1 MDNRL
6 YSTEC
11 STADYIRNKNVFSI
25 RYYYEKITVPL
36 EYITLNIGELEFQIY
51 GKRIVFSDNHSKVK
65 IAYHQEPLFNLLNF
79 RNSHN
84 YLFISK
90 YSSDHHNHL
99 NNFIKIGMGYL
110 TRSNVIIEI
119 IAKNKEGT
127 F

>member
-25 RYYYEKITVPL
+25 RYYYEKISV
-36 EYITLNIGELEFQIY
+36 
-51 GKRIVFSDNHSKVK
+51 
-65 IAYHQEPLFNLLNF
+65 FNLLNF